1 MFKRVVWATD
11 GSAAAD
17 AALDYAKALVA
28 HEGAELIAI
37 HVDEVMA
44 GPKAAHLTINV
55 EEPEAK
61 DKIKHQVEELQAA
74 GVQAAEVLATRT
86 EGGAAKAISDAA
98 RDAQADL
105 IVVGTRGHTALTGLL
120 VGSVTQ
126 RLLHISDIP
135 VLSIPPTATVP
146 TD

>member
-17 AALDYAKALVA
+17 AALDYAKALVG

-44 GPKAAHLTINV
+44 GPRASYLTIDTK
-55 EEPEAK
+55 EPEDK
-61 DKIKHQVEELQAA
+61 DKIKQQVEEMKAA
-74 GVQAAEVLATRT
+74 GIKATEVLATRT
-86 EGGAAKAISDAA
+86 SGGAAHAISDAA
-98 RDAQADL
+98 RDAHADL
-105 IVVGTRGHTALTGLL
+105 IVVGTRGHTAVAGLL
-120 VGSVTQ
+120 LGSVTQ

-135 VLSIPPTATVP
+135 VLSIPPNATVP